1 MRTLLTQPRFVSKKE
16 REAHRDQEK
25 QAEAAAEAERLQRA
39 KDARRAWEGQAA
51 ATSTPDAARAPV
63 KRAATPSEHDTPEP
77 SDEGGSDAIRQ
88 RYLGTRPDRAR
99 KVRRSNDPAKR
110 FQFEWDQTEDTTDPH
125 QLALAESVQTP
136 VLAGRAGLE
145 GSERR
150 GGRPSVL
157 KSTLDEKHWT
167 EKPLSEMKE
176 RDWRIFRED
185 YGIAVKGGAIPPPLR
200 SWRESSIPAPVLE
213 AIAEIGYK
221 EPSPVQRQAIP
232 IGLERRDLI
241 GIAETGSGK
250 TASFVI
256 PMLAYVAELPRLD
269 EENAHLGP
277 YALILSPTR
286 ELAQQI
292 EAEARKL
299 VTRLGVSVVSVV
311 GGRDITEQA
320 FHLQR
325 GAEIVIA
332 TPGRLKDLL
341 EQRIVM
347 LGQCHYLVMDEA
359 DRMVDMNYEAEL
371 DYILSHLPRDATESR
386 ARRVTMLYSATMP
399 PYVEKIARTY
409 LTRPA
414 TVLIGNAGQA
424 VGTVDQQVEFVHG
437 EEKRKARLLAVLDS
451 GLPPPMIVFVNQK
464 TTADQIGRELR
475 RAGWRVAVLHSGL
488 SQTQR
493 EASIASLREGRN
505 DVLCCTDIGAR
516 GIDLPDVSLVVNYQ
530 FPTNFPSYIHRIGR
544 TGRAGKAGRAVTFVD
559 DDDAEHLFAL
569 KQEVA
574 KSPVSKVPMEL
585 ARHPAAQAPPAAAR
599 GA

>member
-1 MRTLLTQPRFVSKKE
+1 MSKKE
-16 REAHRDQEK
+16 REAHRAQEK
-25 QAEAAAEAERLQRA
+25 QAEADAETQRLQHA
-39 KDARRAWEGQAA
+39 KKARLDWEQQGASATASAA
-51 ATSTPDAARAPV
+51 KPARAAS
-63 KRAATPSEHDTPEP
+63 RDTPHTSNEP
-77 SDEGGSDAIRQ
+77 ESSDGDVDAIRQ
-88 RYLGTRPDRAR
+88 RYLGARPDRAR

-110 FQFEWDQTEDTTDPH
+110 FQFEWDQTEDTSDVQ
-125 QLALAESVQTP
+125 QLAMAESIQTP

-145 GSERR
+145 GSERSR
-150 GGRPSVL
+150 GRPSVL

-167 EKPLSEMKE
+167 EKPLGEMKE

-185 YGIAVKGGAIPPPLR
+185 YGIAVKGGSIPPPLR
-200 SWRESSIPAPVLE
+200 SWRESRIPVPVLE
-213 AIAEIGYK
+213 AIEEIGYK

-232 IGLERRDLI
+232 IGLEQRDLI

-256 PMLAYVAELPRLD
+256 PMLAYVADLPRLG

-292 EAEARKL
+292 ETEARKL
-299 VTRLGVSVVSVV
+299 VSRLGVRVVSVV

-332 TPGRLKDLL
+332 TPGRLKDLI
-341 EQRIVM
+341 EQHIVM
-347 LGQCHYLVMDEA
+347 LGQCMYLVMDEA

-371 DYILSHLPRDATESR
+371 DFILASLPRATAVGRE
-386 ARRVTMLYSATMP
+386 RVTMLYSATMP

-409 LTRPA
+409 LQKPA

-424 VGTVDQQVEFVHG
+424 VGTVDQQVEFVSG
-437 EEKRKARLLAVLDS
+437 EEKRKARLLAVLDC

-464 TTADQIGRELR
+464 ATADVIGRELR

-493 EASIASLREGRN
+493 EASIGSLRDGHNE
-505 DVLCCTDIGAR
+505 VLCCTDIGAR

-530 FPTNFPSYIHRIGR
+530 FPTNFSSYIHRIGR
-544 TGRAGKAGRAVTFVD
+544 TGRAGKEGRAVTFVD
-559 DDDAEHLFAL
+559 DDDAEHLFEL
-569 KQEVA
+569 KQEIA
-574 KSPVSKVPMEL
+574 KSPVSKVPPEL
-585 ARHPAAQAPPAAAR
+585 ARHPAAQSKSLDA
-599 GA
+599 